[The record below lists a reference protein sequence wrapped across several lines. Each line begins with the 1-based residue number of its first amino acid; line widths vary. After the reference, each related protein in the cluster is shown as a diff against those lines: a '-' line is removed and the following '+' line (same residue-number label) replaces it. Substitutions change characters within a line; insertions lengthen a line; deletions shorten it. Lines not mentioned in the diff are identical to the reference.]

1 MTAAGAAPDFES
13 TDLYRIVQRYQTSAE
28 IETTCNAY
36 NFAAKAHAD
45 VRRKSGE
52 LYIHHPLEV
61 SRILAD
67 LHMDVDTLC
76 AALLHDVV
84 EDTDYS
90 KSDIADLFGDVVAE
104 LVDGVTKLA
113 GNHFTSR
120 TQAAEASFQKMMIAM
135 TQDYRVVLIKLADR
149 LHNMRTLGSMPAEK
163 KRRIANETLTIH
175 APLARKMGMNKFRK
189 ELQNL
194 CLMHLHPWR
203 YQILVKSVAAN
214 LSHNQ
219 GTFDRIL
226 NDITETIKNYR
237 VESSVFIWEKNLYR
251 SYEEAQKFRANKYLS
266 NKADGLEIR
275 ILVNKMPE
283 CYLALGAVHQLYSPK
298 IGKFRD
304 FIAARKAYG
313 YQALQ
318 TELITYERLL
328 LKIEIQT
335 KQMYQVSQYGVTS
348 HFRYPNSMTA
358 SDFSKTYLDR
368 WIKQVADIQRTNGSP
383 SEFMEDIRCDL
394 ILNEIQVYTPRG
406 DIKTLPSGSTP
417 IDFAYEIHTDL
428 GNRCSRAFV
437 DHRRVPLSTELKN
450 GSLVRI
456 YTDEHARPQPS
467 WLNYVATGKAR
478 AAIRQ
483 WVNNRKDKEFL
494 ALGEQLLDQALQ
506 PYQTTIQKLPEHQ
519 LNKTLK
525 LLKIESPESLYTHIA
540 HGDHCAKLIA
550 KRLID
555 EDSLLKI
562 DQTDTDQPILIKGT
576 EGLAVELQ
584 SCCCPIPGD
593 IIVAQLIKDKGM
605 AIHRSNCQNLNN
617 SNIENKPLKIS
628 WANDS
633 EQAYHAKLTIEA
645 SNRVGCLSSIS
656 NTLHNLN
663 INIEEMHIHGDEDT
677 KTFAITL
684 DVLDTDHLLSVAQK
698 LQELEFVLSVSRPH

>member
-1 MTAAGAAPDFES
+1 MTVAGEAPDFES
-13 TDLYRIVQRYQTSAE
+13 TDLYRIVQRFQPSAE
-28 IETTCNAY
+28 IDKTRSAY
-36 NFAAKAHAD
+36 TFAAKAHAG

-52 LYIHHPLEV
+52 LYIYHPLEV
-61 SRILAD
+61 ARILAD
-67 LHMDVDTLC
+67 LHMDVDTLR

-84 EDTDYS
+84 EDTEYS
-90 KSDIADLFGDVVAE
+90 KQDITSLFGKTVAD

-149 LHNMRTLGSMPAEK
+149 LHNMRTLGSMPADK

-189 ELQNL
+189 ELQSL

-203 YQILVKSVAAN
+203 YQILTKSIAAN
-214 LSHNQ
+214 LTQNQ
-219 GTFDRIL
+219 STYDRIL
-226 NDITETIKNYR
+226 NDITESIKNHQID
-237 VESSVFIWEKNLYR
+237 SSVFLWEKNLYR
-251 SYEEAQKFRANKYLS
+251 TYEDAQKFKANKYLS
-266 NKADGLEIR
+266 NEADGIEIR
-275 ILVNKMPE
+275 ILVDKMPD
-283 CYLALGAVHQLYSPK
+283 CYLALGAIHQLYSPK

-348 HFRYPNSMTA
+348 HFRYPNSMSA

-368 WIKQVADIQRTNGSP
+368 WIKQVADIQLTNGSP
-383 SEFMEDIRCDL
+383 SEFMEDIRSDL
-394 ILNEIQVYTPRG
+394 ILNQIQVYTPRG

-437 DHRRVPLSTELKN
+437 DHRRVPLSSELKN

-456 YTDEHARPQPS
+456 FTDENARPQPS

-483 WVNNRKDKEFL
+483 WVNSRKDKEFL
-494 ALGEQLLDQALQ
+494 SLGEQLLDQALK
-506 PYQTTIQKLPEHQ
+506 PYKSGIDELPEGQ
-519 LNKTLK
+519 FSETLK
-525 LLKIESPESLYTHIA
+525 LLNINSQESLYTHIA

-550 KRLID
+550 RRLID
-555 EDSLLKI
+555 EDSLLKVSEE
-562 DQTDTDQPILIKGT
+562 DADQPILIKGT

-593 IIVAQLIKDKGM
+593 IIVAQLVKNKGM
-605 AIHRSNCQNLNN
+605 AIHRSNCQNIKNDH
-617 SNIENKPLKIS
+617 SENKPLKIS
-628 WANDS
+628 WATS
-633 EQAYHAKLTIEA
+633 TEQTYHAKLTIEA

-656 NTLHNLN
+656 NTLHNLDVN
-663 INIEEMHIHGDEDT
+663 TEEMHIRGDEDT

-684 DVLDTDHLLSVAQK
+684 DVLDTNHLLHIAQK
-698 LQELEFVLSVSRPH
+698 LQELEFVLSVKRPH